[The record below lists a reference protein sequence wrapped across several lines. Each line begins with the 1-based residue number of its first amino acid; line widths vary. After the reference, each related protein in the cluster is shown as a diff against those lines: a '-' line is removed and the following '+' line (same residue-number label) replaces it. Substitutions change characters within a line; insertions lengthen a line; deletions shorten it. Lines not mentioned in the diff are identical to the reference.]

1 MSAYLSVC
9 KLRFINGLQYRTAA
23 FAGLTTQLFFGLIF
37 IMVYV
42 AFYNGSTKA
51 LPMELNEVV
60 TYVWLQQ
67 IFLGLIM
74 LWLRDNEIFGLI
86 TNGNIAYELCRP
98 VEMYGF
104 WYSKLL
110 AQRVANTVL
119 RCLPIAFIVLLLPQ
133 PYRLSLPHSWSSF
146 TLFLIALLL
155 GLLVTVSI
163 SMLIYISVFWTM
175 SPVGSIMMI
184 AVASELLAGMI
195 LPIPLMPIWMQ
206 NITYFLPF
214 RWTVDFPFR
223 VYSGHIPYME
233 AIWGIAIQ
241 LIWLILLIAVG
252 TWCLRKALRRVV
264 LQGG

>member
-1 MSAYLSVC
+1 MNAYLSVWR
-9 KLRFINGLQYRTAA
+9 LRFIHGLQYRTAA
-23 FAGLTTQLFFGLIF
+23 FAGLTTQFFFGLIF
-37 IMVYV
+37 IMVFV
-42 AFYNGSTKA
+42 AFYSGTSKA
-51 LPMELNEVV
+51 MPMELSEVV

-74 LWLRDNEIFGLI
+74 LWARDNDIFGLI

-104 WYSKLL
+104 WYSKLM
-110 AQRVANTVL
+110 AQRFANTVL
-119 RCLPIAFIVLLLPQ
+119 RCLPILVIVLLLPQ
-133 PYRLSLPHSWSSF
+133 PYRMSLPDSWSSF
-146 TLFLIALLL
+146 ILFILAMLL
-155 GLLVTVSI
+155 GLLVTVAI

-195 LPIPLMPIWMQ
+195 IPIPLLPNWLQ
-206 NITYFLPF
+206 KITFFLPF

-223 VYSGHIPYME
+223 VYSGHIPQTE
-233 AIWGIAIQ
+233 ALWGIGIQ
-241 LIWLILLIAVG
+241 FFWLVALVAFG
-252 TWCLRKALRRVV
+252 TWCLRIALRRVV